1 MSKTPDGANLRGFF
15 MPISF
20 MLNKGKVPVKIFTD
34 DVDSA
39 SLTQLGNLSQLPF
52 IHSHIAA
59 MPDVHHGIGATVG
72 SVIPTRG
79 AIIPAAVGVDIGCG
93 MNAVRLSLKASDLPD
108 NLYSIRSAIEKR
120 VPTGFDEH
128 NSPSIQGATLNNMGK
143 HLDVI
148 TDKHP
153 ALVKMLKNFHRQWG
167 KQLGTLG
174 GGNHFIE
181 LCIDESDDVWVML
194 HSGSRGVGNAIGRY
208 FIEKAKKDVGR
219 ELGKLPDKDLA
230 YFTEGTQHFDDYVE
244 AVGWAQDYAM
254 VNRREM
260 MRLVLDAL
268 QASKQLPAFTTTREA
283 INCHHNYV
291 QKEEHFGAEVYVTRK
306 GAISAQQGQLGIIP
320 GSMGAKSYIVRGLG
334 NAQSF
339 CSCSHGAGRRMSRT
353 EAKRRFNTLDL
364 EAQTQGIECR
374 KDKGVVDEIPGA
386 YKDIDAVMQNQTD
399 LVEVVHTLKQVI
411 CVKG

>member
-1 MSKTPDGANLRGFF
+1 
-15 MPISF
+15 MPIRF
-20 MLNKGKVPVKIFTD
+20 MLNKGNVPVKIFPD

-108 NLYSIRSAIEKR
+108 NLYNIRSAIEQR

-128 NSPSIQGATLNNMGK
+128 TRPSIQGATLKNMEK

-148 TDKHP
+148 TDKHSG
-153 ALVKMLKNFHRQWG
+153 LVKMLKNFHRTWG

-181 LCIDESDDVWVML
+181 LCLDESDDVWVML
-194 HSGSRGVGNAIGRY
+194 HSGSRAVGNVIGRY
-208 FIEKAKKDVGR
+208 FIEKAKKDVGK
-219 ELGKLPDKDLA
+219 ELGRLPDKDLA
-230 YFTEGTQHFDDYVE
+230 YFTEGTQHFDDYIQ

-260 MRLVLDAL
+260 MRLVLEAL
-268 QASKQLPAFTTTREA
+268 HSSKALPAFTTTREA

-291 QKEEHFGAEVYVTRK
+291 QRETHFGAEVYVTRK
-306 GAISAQQGQLGIIP
+306 GAISAQHGQLGIIP

-334 NAQSF
+334 NEQSF
-339 CSCSHGAGRRMSRT
+339 CSCSHGAGRRMSRS
-353 EAKRRFNTLDL
+353 EAKRRFNTIDL
-364 EAQTQGIECR
+364 ATQTQGIECR
-374 KDKGVVDEIPGA
+374 KDKGVVDEIPSA
-386 YKDIDAVMQNQTD
+386 YKDIDVVMQNQSD

>member
-1 MSKTPDGANLRGFF
+1 
-15 MPISF
+15 MPVKF
-20 MLNKGKVPVKIFTD
+20 TLNKGAVPVKIYTD
-34 DVDSA
+34 EVDSD
-39 SLTQLGNLSQLPF
+39 SLDQLGQLSKLPF

-59 MPDVHHGIGATVG
+59 MPDVHYGIGATVG

-93 MNAVRLSLKASDLPD
+93 MNAIRLSLKAHDLPD
-108 NLYSIRSAIEKR
+108 NLYKIRSNIEQK
-120 VPTGFDEH
+120 VPTGFNQH
-128 NSPSIQGATLNNMGK
+128 QRPAVQGATLKNIGK

-153 ALVKMLKNFHRQWG
+153 GLIKMLKNFHHTWE
-167 KQLGTLG
+167 KQLGSLG

-208 FIEKAKKDVGR
+208 FIAKAKKDVGNQ
-219 ELGKLPDKDLA
+219 LGYLPHQDLA
-230 YFTEGTQHFDDYVE
+230 YFTEGTRHFEDYVE
-244 AVGWAQDYAM
+244 AVGWAQDYALI
-254 VNRREM
+254 NRREM
-260 MRLVLDAL
+260 MRLVLSAL
-268 QASKQLPAFTTTREA
+268 EGELPPFTTTREA

-291 QKEEHFGAEVYVTRK
+291 QKETHFGAEVYLTRK
-306 GAISAQQGQLGIIP
+306 GAISAQAGELGIIP
-320 GSMGAKSYIVRGLG
+320 GSMGAKSFIVRGLG
-334 NAQSF
+334 NEQSF

-353 EAKRRFNTLDL
+353 AAKRQFNTLDL
-364 EAQTQGIECR
+364 EQQTRGVECR

-386 YKDIDAVMQNQTD
+386 YKDIDVVMHNQTD
-399 LVEVVHTLKQVI
+399 LVEIVHTLKQVV